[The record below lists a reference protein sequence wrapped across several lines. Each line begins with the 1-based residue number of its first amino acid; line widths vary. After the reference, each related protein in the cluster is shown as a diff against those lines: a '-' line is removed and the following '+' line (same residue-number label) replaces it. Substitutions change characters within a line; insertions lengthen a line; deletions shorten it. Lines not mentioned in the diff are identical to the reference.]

1 MNIVIVGGGFAG
13 WICALIVESLYKKTH
28 KITLVESEKIGIIG
42 VGEASTGFL
51 RGIVNNEDYNY
62 GCNEKD
68 FMQKTNA
75 LPKLGVLFKDWQ
87 INKTFLE
94 PIDSPDQYN
103 NISSFPLLLNHLV
116 NDVPI
121 HTSSVN
127 GAMMHSQI
135 SGFFQQDN
143 QVFGV
148 NRHAY
153 HFDATAAAK
162 YFEDKCKKNI
172 KKIVGDIVDINLLE
186 NGEVEYL
193 LLENQEKIY
202 GDFFIDASGFSR
214 IFNKK
219 MNLKFVEK
227 KELTLNRAMP
237 FTIDYEE
244 GQNINFFTTAWAQ
257 KYGWMWM
264 IPKQNN
270 IGCGYI
276 YDNNF
281 IDLEM
286 AKKEI
291 EGVLNKEINV
301 TREISFSAGNL
312 ENSWNKNV
320 LSIGL
325 SSLFLE
331 PLEATSIHGTISQ
344 IYYFVFY
351 CLKNTKIE
359 TMSPNNIKQYNNN
372 FQKMSHN
379 FKTFVLCHYLNTRQD
394 TEFWKQMSINAQN
407 DESIKQMLAILQT
420 RLLDYYDIDHVYG
433 ASGYGLF
440 NWVFCNLGIFTKKN
454 AEKEFNKFNR
464 EFYAKELLEGL
475 KTYMHQ
481 YEWLNNNDFVKFI
494 KGEKN

>member
-13 WICALIVESLYKKTH
+13 WICAFIMESLYNKTH
-28 KITLVESEKIGIIG
+28 KITLVESAKIGTIG

-51 RGIVNNEDYNY
+51 RGIVNNEDYPY

-68 FMQKTNA
+68 FMQQTNA

-94 PIDSPDQYN
+94 PIDSANQYN
-103 NISSFPLLLNHLV
+103 NISSFSLLLSHLITD
-116 NDVPI
+116 NPI
-121 HTSSVN
+121 YTSSVN
-127 GAMMHSQI
+127 GAMVHSQI
-135 SGFFQQDN
+135 SGFFKQNN
-143 QVFGV
+143 QVFGA

-162 YFEDKCKKNI
+162 YFENKCKDNI
-172 KKIVGDIVDINLLE
+172 KKIIGDIVDISLLE

-193 LLENQEKIY
+193 LLESQEKIY
-202 GDFFIDASGFSR
+202 GDFFVDASGFSR

-219 MNLKFVEK
+219 MGLKFIEK
-227 KELTLNRAMP
+227 KEFLLNKAMP
-237 FTIDYEE
+237 FTIDYENE
-244 GQNINFFTTAWAQ
+244 EDIGFFTTAWAQ

-276 YDNNF
+276 YDDNF

-291 EGVLNKEINV
+291 EGVLKKEINV
-301 TREISFSAGNL
+301 TREISFNAGNL

-351 CLKNTKIE
+351 CLKNTKLQ
-359 TMSPNNIKQYNNN
+359 TMNFENVKLYNEN
-372 FQKMSHN
+372 FKKMSHN

-394 TEFWKQMSINAQN
+394 TDFWKQMNKNANN
-407 DESIKQMLAILQT
+407 DESIKQILEILKT
-420 RLLDYYDIDHVYG
+420 RLLDYYDLDSAYG

-440 NWVFCNLGIFTKKN
+440 NWVFCNLGIFTKEN
-454 AEKEFNKFNR
+454 AMKEFYKLNR
-464 EFYAKELLEGL
+464 EHYAQELLQDI
-475 KTYMHQ
+475 KNYMYQHD
-481 YEWLNNNDFVKFI
+481 WLSNKDFVKFI
-494 KGEKN
+494 KGQSS